1 MPTEVYSTTI
11 GGAVNDS
18 YLSVKDALLQYGL
31 LIVAAFIIFSIS
43 WIIAEYAGKL
53 VKNIFDKIKLDQVLR
68 QAGADA
74 VLQKGGLG
82 LNTGV
87 FFGGL
92 VKWSIITIMF
102 LAVLQIL
109 GLGEVSAIIGTIVA
123 IYLPKIVIAVLIM
136 LVSVIVADLLK
147 KVVIATASNAHLSS
161 ARTLGSLTKIAI
173 IIFAILSA
181 LVQLGIAVT
190 LINTLFIGAVV
201 AASIAFGL
209 AFGLGGKDL
218 AARILAKSE
227 EELTHKAGKDRW

>member
-74 VLQKGGLG
+74 VLQKGGMG
-82 LNTGV
+82 LNTGI

-161 ARTLGSLTKIAI
+161 ARTLGSLTKVAI

>member
-1 MPTEVYSTTI
+1 MPNEVYSTTI

-18 YLSVKDALLQYGL
+18 YMSVKDALLQYGL

-43 WIIAEYAGKL
+43 WIVAEYIGKL
-53 VKNIFDKIKLDQVLR
+53 VKNVFDRVKLDQVLK
-68 QAGADA
+68 QAGAEA
-74 VLQKGGLG
+74 VLEKGGMN

-92 VKWSIITIMF
+92 VKWSIITVMF

-161 ARTLGSLTKIAI
+161 ARTLGSLTKIAVI
-173 IIFAILSA
+173 VFAILSA

-209 AFGLGGKDL
+209 AFGLGGRDL
-218 AARILAKSE
+218 AARILTKTEA
-227 EELTHKAGKDRW
+227 ELTHKGSKEKW

>member
-11 GGAVNDS
+11 GGAVSQS
-18 YLSVKDALLQYGL
+18 YISVKDALLQYGL
-31 LIVAAFIIFSIS
+31 LILAAFILFSLS
-43 WIIAEYAGKL
+43 WIVAEFVGKL

-74 VLQKGGLG
+74 VLHKGGMN
-82 LNTGV
+82 LNTGI

-92 VKWSIITIMF
+92 VKWSIITVMF

-209 AFGLGGKDL
+209 AFGLGGRDL
-218 AARILAKSE
+218 ASRILAKSE
-227 EELTHKAGKDRW
+227 EELTHKGSKEKW

>member
-1 MPTEVYSTTI
+1 MPTEIYSTTI
-11 GGAVNDS
+11 GGAVNSS
-18 YLSVKDALLQYGL
+18 YMSVKDALLQYGL
-31 LIVAAFIIFSIS
+31 LIVAAFIIFSLS
-43 WIIAEYAGKL
+43 WIVAEYIGKFI
-53 VKNIFDKIKLDQVLR
+53 KNIFDKVKLDQVLK
-68 QAGADA
+68 QAGADV
-74 VLQKGGLG
+74 VLRKSGLQ

-92 VKWSIITIMF
+92 IKWSIITVMF

-109 GLGEVSAIIGTIVA
+109 GLGEVSAVIGTIVA
-123 IYLPKIVIAVLIM
+123 IYLPKIVVAILIM

-161 ARTLGSLTKIAI
+161 ARTLGSLTKVAI
-173 IIFAILSA
+173 IIFAVLSA

-209 AFGLGGKDL
+209 AFGLGGKEL

-227 EELTHKAGKDRW
+227 AELTHHK

>member
-1 MPTEVYSTTI
+1 MPNEVYSTTI

-18 YLSVKDALLQYGL
+18 YISVKDALLQYGL
-31 LIVAAFIIFSIS
+31 LIVAAFIIFSLS
-43 WIIAEYAGKL
+43 WIVAEFAGKL
-53 VKNIFDKIKLDQVLR
+53 VKNIFDRIKLDQVLR

-74 VLQKGGLG
+74 VLQKGGMN

-92 VKWSIITIMF
+92 VKWSIITVMF

-201 AASIAFGL
+201 GASIAFGL
-209 AFGLGGKDL
+209 AFGLGGKD
-218 AARILAKSE
+218 AARGLLDSLK
-227 EELTHKAGKDRW
+227 KKVK